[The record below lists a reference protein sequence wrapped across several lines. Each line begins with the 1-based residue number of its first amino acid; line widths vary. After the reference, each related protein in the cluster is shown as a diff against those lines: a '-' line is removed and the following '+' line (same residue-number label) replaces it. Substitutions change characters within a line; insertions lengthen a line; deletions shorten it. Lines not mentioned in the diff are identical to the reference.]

1 MEPVAGYLLRLVI
14 TLAVVVVVFVGVAEL
29 VGLVRGRLP
38 RGSHGHSRHTPEP
51 HAA

>member
-14 TLAVVVVVFVGVAEL
+14 TLAVVVFVFVGVAEL
-29 VGLVRGRLP
+29 VGFVRGRLLS
-38 RGSHGHSRHTPEP
+38 RSHGHSRHTPEP